1 MTKKPN
7 EPIDPTDT
15 SHPLYDPARDPTHPF
30 YEEDTAQGAPK
41 PDPSDED
48 AYKVGPGFPPN
59 EHKWKKGCPSPYPKG
74 RPKKVPSMEPEIK
87 KIFEGALNEKI
98 NVTKADKKI
107 ILTRLAMGFEQLAI
121 QWAKGDR
128 HARRDVFTYAAMLGV
143 DLQPKA
149 VIAEAL
155 GIDNHAIVEAAFL
168 RYLQQQP
175 SAKTEPQVRVKAP
188 PDLVDDDVVTPKL
201 EEPAAAPPQPA
212 PLPKKPEPELDQFGK
227 PKPRD
232 RAFIQAEREW
242 NIAKSKRET
251 ES

>member
-1 MTKKPN
+1 MTEKPN
-7 EPIDPTDT
+7 EPVDPTDT

-48 AYKVGPGFPPN
+48 GYKVGPGFPPN
-59 EHKWKKGCPSPYPKG
+59 EHKWKKGIPSPYPKG
-74 RPKKVPSMEPEIK
+74 RPKKVPSMKPEIK

-98 NVTKADKKI
+98 PVTKAGKKI

-143 DLQPKA
+143 DLQPKE

-155 GIDNHAIVEAAFL
+155 GIDNQAIVEAAFL
-168 RYLQQQP
+168 RYQQQQP
-175 SAKTEPQVRVKAP
+175 SAKTEPEVRVKAP
-188 PDLVDDDVVTPKL
+188 PDLADDDVETPKP
-201 EEPAAAPPQPA
+201 EVPGAAPPKPA
-212 PLPKKPEPELDQFGK
+212 PLPKKPQLERDQYGNT
-227 PKPRD
+227 KPRD
-232 RAFIQAEREW
+232 TAFIQAEREW
-242 NIAKSKRET
+242 NIAKNKRDT